1 MLLYSLLSLKSH
13 RNVSKSSPLLL
24 RSSMLHTKQIIQY
37 LTGDLNFTFF
47 LSDTAGDGGGV
58 VCNEP
63 VVDVEGDE
71 EGGKARDGDDVQNPW
86 MVDQEKQPILT
97 FEMFIDFLKECKLE

>member
-1 MLLYSLLSLKSH
+1 MTSH
-13 RNVSKSSPLLL
+13 L
-24 RSSMLHTKQIIQY
+24 
-37 LTGDLNFTFF
+37 F
-47 LSDTAGDGGGV
+47 LSYTAGGGGGV
-58 VCNEP
+58 VCDEP

-71 EGGKARDGDDVQNPW
+71 EGGEARDGDDVQNPW